1 MNAAKFKTESF
12 KLVLCA
18 TAAFL
23 VSIGNLHAQKTSR
36 VMNLRVN
43 NQPVGSATV
52 DVFPPK
58 AQGSPVKTLTKGM
71 QLESGTRLIIPPKTA
86 IQFESPGGTQNV
98 FADKDKKIEYT
109 VVFTEKGENH
119 TVSGEGASISNK
131 VNPGKFVG
139 YDYRNSNGKGTTC
152 ASKATEFT
160 FTDLTAGKNEK
171 AVIKT
176 TEGTVHITDQRPVTV
191 NGKPLKNKRHG
202 EEGSKSVSVTQ
213 SAGNREFISS
223 NEAVNYSSFD
233 EAIAA
238 ISAELKN
245 EDEDDKADDLVC
257 LGDLYMDAGQPAKAI
272 APFKEAYEYYNSEY
286 GEEEAE
292 TLNAQLS
299 LAHAY
304 LEAGNKQ
311 KGAELARNAIK
322 TLEEGMEEI
331 KEDMQ
336 FIHDD
341 EEAVAL
347 LCDDYVE
354 LAALCGWAYE
364 LLHEE
369 EESAKF
375 YKLAEQDCH

>member
-1 MNAAKFKTESF
+1 MNVAKFKTESF
-12 KLVLCA
+12 KLVVCA
-18 TAAFL
+18 TAALL
-23 VSIGNLHAQKTSR
+23 VSLGNLHAQKTSR

-43 NQPVGSATV
+43 NQPAGSANV

-58 AQGSPVKTLTKGM
+58 GSGNPVKTLSKGM
-71 QLESGTRLIIPPKTA
+71 QVESGTKLIIPPKTA
-86 IQFESPGGTQNV
+86 VQFESPGGTQNV
-98 FADKDKKIEYT
+98 FADKDNKIEYT

-119 TVSGEGASISNK
+119 ILSGEGASIINK

-152 ASKATEFT
+152 ASKATEFS
-160 FTDLTAGKNEK
+160 FTDLSDGKNEK

-176 TEGTVHITDQRPVTV
+176 TEGAVHITDQRPVTV
-191 NGKPLKNKRHG
+191 NGKPLKGKKEG
-202 EEGSKSVSVTQ
+202 EAGSKSVSVTQ
-213 SAGNREFISS
+213 SAGSQEFVSS
-223 NEAVNYSSFD
+223 NVPVNYQSFE

-238 ISAELKN
+238 ISAELMN
-245 EDEDDKADDLVC
+245 ENEDDKADDLVC

-272 APFKEAYEYYNSEY
+272 APFREAYEFYNSEY
-286 GEEEAE
+286 GEDEVE

-304 LEAGNKQ
+304 VEAGNKQ

-322 TLEEGMEEI
+322 ILEEDMEGI

-336 FIHDD
+336 FVHGD
-341 EEAVAL
+341 EEVVAL

-364 LLHEE
+364 LLDEE

-375 YKLAEQDCH
+375 YKLAEQDCD